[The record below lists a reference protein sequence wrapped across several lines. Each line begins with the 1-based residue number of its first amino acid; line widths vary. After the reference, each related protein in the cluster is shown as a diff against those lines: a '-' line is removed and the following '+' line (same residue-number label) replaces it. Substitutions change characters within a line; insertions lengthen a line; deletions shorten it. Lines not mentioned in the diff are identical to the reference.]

1 MLSDYQLGTT
11 RAAMHVRRLPNR
23 DFTVSK
29 PLGLTNN
36 QFHTYAIEV
45 TPDHISWFVDT
56 KVIRTERRSTA
67 RTGATYNAR
76 FRLVGS
82 PGHKMIPGR
91 MQMDWVR
98 YYTLD
103 RPNAKPITAPQL
115 TESTYAGAC

>member
-1 MLSDYQLGTT
+1 M
-11 RAAMHVRRLPNR
+11 VRRHQGDQDR
-23 DFTVSK
+23 ATID
-29 PLGLTNN
+29 G
-36 QFHTYAIEV
+36 
-45 TPDHISWFVDT
+45 
-56 KVIRTERRSTA
+56 A

-82 PGHKMIPGR
+82 PGAKMIHGR